1 MGRTLNKEPEVISL
15 DPTYLSDVLEDIRR
29 VGRATSAEAKAESLT
44 RELQVRIDAVVAKTS
59 QASSALG
66 REVTCLNGPG
76 SGGEVGGSPR
86 VLQLEWADP
95 LMCGGHW
102 VVEMVELAGGVNC
115 FGNKEHGS
123 SRLEWPD
130 VVASQPE
137 VVILM
142 PCGFGLE
149 RSLEDM
155 PILAQKEGWDSLP
168 AVQNNRV
175 YVIDASAYT
184 SRLGPRLVTGLEIMA
199 EIIHPELFSGMIPE
213 GAVARWDG
221 D

>member
-1 MGRTLNKEPEVISL
+1 VAELGRSLNKEPEVISL

-29 VGRATSAEAKAESLT
+29 VGRATGANAAAESLT
-44 RELQVRIDAVVAKTS
+44 RELQERIDNVVARTS
-59 QASSALG
+59 RAVS
-66 REVTCLNGPG
+66 
-76 SGGEVGGSPR
+76 SPR

-102 VVEMVELAGGVNC
+102 VVEMVELAGGTNC
-115 FGNKEHGS
+115 FGHKDHGS

-155 PILAQKEGWDSLP
+155 PILAEKEGWDTLP
-168 AVQNNRV
+168 AVRDNRV
-175 YVIDASAYT
+175 FVIDAAAYT
-184 SRLGPRLVTGLEIMA
+184 SRLGPRLITGLEIMA